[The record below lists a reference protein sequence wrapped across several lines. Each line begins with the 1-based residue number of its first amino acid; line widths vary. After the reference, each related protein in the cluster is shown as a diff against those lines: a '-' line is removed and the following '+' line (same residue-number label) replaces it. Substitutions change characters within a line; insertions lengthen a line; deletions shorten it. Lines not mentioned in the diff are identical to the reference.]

1 MVSRP
6 LFIYFARMSVYILC
20 AFDHVHNR
28 AQYFGNKMQESD
40 CHMIIRR
47 LLLFVYAYR
56 HTSIF
61 GGLRNIYDLSRLD
74 DHWRMVIT
82 TIRSSSTSYIMRFFW
97 FYYILLNLFYSTNFV
112 AFSIMVKLPKIPDTP
127 EDFNDVVAY
136 LQSGVFAPQYNT
148 STKRKNLRRRCQ
160 DLTYDNKSGCLFYT
174 EKPTDEN
181 SQLIKKRIIP
191 TYDKELREALLEK
204 FHIGASHFEYHKT
217 YTMLYEK
224 HIGITQSEVKAFVQ
238 KCPTCIRNVTIKEKT
253 DITPIIASAPLERVS
268 GLFRLKTKREVR

>member
-6 LFIYFARMSVYILC
+6 LFIYFARMSMYILC
-20 AFDHVHNR
+20 AFDHVHNH

-40 CHMIIRR
+40 CHMIIRQ

-61 GGLRNIYDLSRLD
+61 GGLRNIYDLSKTRLD

-112 AFSIMVKLPKIPDTP
+112 AFSIMVKLPKIPNTP

-148 STKRKNLRRRCQ
+148 STKRKNLRR
-160 DLTYDNKSGCLFYT
+160 
-174 EKPTDEN
+174 
-181 SQLIKKRIIP
+181 QLIKKRIIP
-191 TYDKELREALLEK
+191 TYDKEL
-204 FHIGASHFEYHKT
+204 
-217 YTMLYEK
+217 
-224 HIGITQSEVKAFVQ
+224 
-238 KCPTCIRNVTIKEKT
+238 
-253 DITPIIASAPLERVS
+253 
-268 GLFRLKTKREVR
+268 